1 MIRGEIYWAD
11 YGVPYGSEPGFRRP
25 VIIVQN
31 NVFNIDELYTVL
43 AVPLTTNT
51 RYADVP
57 GNGFISKRNSSLPK
71 DSAAVV
77 SQVGVIDKSR
87 ISEKVGMLS
96 LSVIHKIDNGIR
108 LVFGL
113 D

>member
-31 NVFNIDELYTVL
+31 NVYTVL

-57 GNGFISKRNSSLPK
+57 GNVFISKRNSSLPK